1 MAEEGALSVKKL
13 KKYLHYYLPYRWI
26 LLGVSCGSAVAAL
39 LDLLFPMLV
48 RRMLEDA
55 IPRGRMEILLAWSA
69 ALLLL
74 YALNFAVLFGVNYYG
89 HVMSMSIEHDMR
101 RDLFA
106 HIEAMPFRFFD
117 NTRTGQLLSR
127 ITSDIVEISELTY
140 RGPNDVFVCGIS
152 MLGTI
157 AMMLYMNPLLG
168 SLISILLLAK
178 TVHTVL
184 VNKKMKAC
192 FRRSRQKAGDV
203 SAQAEEALSGIR
215 LVKAFANEKLE
226 LERFLEQSRGLM
238 RVRQSSFAI
247 LSYFSGM
254 VNFFTNFT
262 NLAVLVCGGWL
273 ISRNELAYGD
283 FVAFFLYVNL
293 FMKPILR
300 LMVFT
305 EMYQRGMAGFQR
317 FQELMALEPAIV
329 DAPGALNVGRI
340 CGRIEFKNV
349 TFSYLEQQP
358 VLKNFSLAIEP
369 GEKVAFVGATGAGKT
384 TLANLLLRFYEPE
397 SGGIFLDGK
406 NINAYAQS
414 FLRHNIGL
422 VQQDVFLFSDSVRF
436 NIAYG
441 RMDAA
446 DAEIER
452 AAKLAAA
459 TEFIEKLPDGY
470 HTLVGERGVKLSGG
484 QKQRLA
490 IARAF
495 LKNPPVL
502 VLDEAT
508 SALDLKTEK
517 QVQAALGEL
526 TRGRTTL
533 LIAHRLSTVIN
544 ADKIVVL
551 QDGSIA
557 EMGTHGELLARG
569 GVYRQLYSMR
579 EK

>member
-1 MAEEGALSVKKL
+1 MGKL
-13 KKYLHYYLPYRWI
+13 EKYLHYYKPYKYI
-26 LLGVSCGSAVAAL
+26 LIGVMVGSCLAAIF
-39 LDLLFPMLV
+39 DLLFPILV
-48 RRMLEDA
+48 RQMLNEA
-55 IPRGRMEILLAWSA
+55 IPEANMVMLLQWAG

-74 YALNFAVLFGVNYYG
+74 YGLNFALLFAINYYG
-89 HVMSMSIEHDMR
+89 HVMSMRIENDMR
-101 RDLFA
+101 RDLFK
-106 HIEAMPFRFFD
+106 HIESMSFRFFD
-117 NTRTGQLLSR
+117 NSRTGQLLSR
-127 ITSDIVEISELTY
+127 ITSDITEISELTF

-168 SLISILLLAK
+168 GLISALLVIK
-178 TVHTVL
+178 TVHTIV

-192 FRRSRQKAGDV
+192 FRRSRQKAGEV

-215 LVKAFANEKLE
+215 LTKAFANEDLE
-226 LERFLEQSRGLM
+226 LERFMAKSKELM
-238 RVRQSSFAI
+238 EVRQSSFGI

-273 ISRNELAYGD
+273 ISLKQLSYSD

-317 FQELMALEPAIV
+317 FQEMMATPVEICDSPNAIASGSIV
-329 DAPGALNVGRI
+329 GSITFENVNFG
-340 CGRIEFKNV
+340 
-349 TFSYLEQQP
+349 YLEGNP
-358 VLKNFSLAIEP
+358 ILKNFSMDITP
-369 GEKVAFVGATGAGKT
+369 GQKVAFVGATGAGKT

-397 SGGIFLDGK
+397 SGRILLDGRDIK
-406 NINAYAQS
+406 EYQQS
-414 FLRHNIGL
+414 FLRQNIGL
-422 VQQDVFLFSDSVRF
+422 VQQDVFLFSDSARF

-441 RMDAA
+441 DGSAT
-446 DAEIER
+446 DAEVER
-452 AAKLAAA
+452 AACLAAA
-459 TEFIEKLPDGY
+459 DEFIQRLPEGY
-470 HTLVGERGVKLSGG
+470 ATKVGERGVKLSGG
-484 QKQRLA
+484 QKQRLS

-508 SALDLKTEK
+508 SALDNKTE
-517 QVQAALGEL
+517 QQIQQSLDFLAQN
-526 TRGRTTL
+526 RTTL
-533 LIAHRLSTVIN
+533 IIAHRLSTIIN

-551 QDGSIA
+551 QAGRIV
-557 EMGTHGELLARG
+557 ETGTHQELMELD
-569 GVYRQLYSMR
+569 GVYKHLYES
-579 EK
+579 EL